1 MRDKKKNT
9 TVIPPPASG
18 PAVQTESLPAT
29 ATQSRLRRLS
39 KVKNDMTAREAQA
52 AIIDRG
58 DDDSESKAEA
68 GLVTANNGRRR
79 QVWQ

>member
-1 MRDKKKNT
+1 
-9 TVIPPPASG
+9 
-18 PAVQTESLPAT
+18 
-29 ATQSRLRRLS
+29 
-39 KVKNDMTAREAQA
+39 MTAREAQA